1 MHRSSRAPVLSATR
15 RRDSCWIMALPRRLH
30 DFGQAPVLLLRERTR
45 LDDAD
50 EIAHLRLVL
59 LVVRVELRRAADD
72 LLVARVRLERVD
84 LHHDRLVHRARDD
97 DAAALLAAAALVVRL
112 RQPDDRL
119 ARLGTLALRL
129 RAGAALRAWEALAL
143 RLPLGLLRLRGR
155 RRLGGGRRRPPG
167 GLRLRPR

>member
-30 DFGQAPVLLLRERTR
+30 DFGQAPVLLLRERAR

-59 LVVRVELRRAADD
+59 LVVRVELRRAAVD
-72 LLVARVRLERVD
+72 LLVARVRLDRVD

-97 DAAALLAAAALVVRL
+97 DAAALLAAAALVLGL
-112 RQPDDRL
+112 RQARDRL
-119 ARLGTLALRL
+119 ARLRALAPRPRARRTL
-129 RAGAALRAWEALAL
+129 RARQALAL
-143 RLPLGLLRLRGR
+143 
-155 RRLGGGRRRPPG
+155 
-167 GLRLRPR
+167 